1 VELRKDRALGLP
13 PLNDKL
19 ARDLIAQTQVGPML
33 SGYRGR
39 PAIDHHALVGAM
51 LRVSQMACDLPA
63 LAELDINPLLADAQG
78 VLALDARVR
87 VRKPL
92 SGEPSR
98 LAVRPYPRQLEE
110 RIEIDG
116 QPMLLRPIRPE
127 DGERL
132 AAFYAKTSPGDMRL
146 RFFMARREVP
156 HSELARYCQI
166 DYEREMTFI
175 ALAPPDESGVRQMA
189 GEARAVADPD
199 NRKAE
204 FAVQVATRWQGKGLG
219 RALMEKLLHYLRE
232 RGLEEVDGQCLREN
246 VGMAALAKKL
256 GFEVG
261 AGPTGDT
268 MSMHLELRE

>member
-13 PLNDKL
+13 PLNERL
-19 ARDLIAQTQVGPML
+19 ARDLIAQTQVGPLL

-39 PAIDHHALVGAM
+39 PGVDQQALVGAM

-63 LAELDINPLLADAQG
+63 LAELDINPLLADAHG

-87 VRKPL
+87 VRKPAP
-92 SGEPSR
+92 GEPSR

-132 AAFYAKTSPGDMRL
+132 AAFYANASPADMRL

-166 DYEREMTFI
+166 DYEREMTFV
-175 ALAPPDESGVRQMA
+175 ALAPADEKGVRAMA

-204 FAVQVATRWQGKGLG
+204 FAVQVASRWQGKGLG
-219 RALMEKLLHYLRE
+219 RALMEKLLEYLRD
-232 RGLEEVDGQCLREN
+232 RGLEEVDGECLREN
-246 VGMAALAKKL
+246 AGMAALAKKL
-256 GFEVG
+256 GFEVSAG
-261 AGPTGDT
+261 ATGDT
-268 MSMHLELRE
+268 VAMRLEL

>member
-1 VELRKDRALGLP
+1 
-13 PLNDKL
+13 
-19 ARDLIAQTQVGPML
+19 
-33 SGYRGR
+33 
-39 PAIDHHALVGAM
+39 
-51 LRVSQMACDLPA
+51 
-63 LAELDINPLLADAQG
+63 
-78 VLALDARVR
+78 
-87 VRKPL
+87 
-92 SGEPSR
+92 
-98 LAVRPYPRQLEE
+98 
-110 RIEIDG
+110 
-116 QPMLLRPIRPE
+116 
-127 DGERL
+127 
-132 AAFYAKTSPGDMRL
+132 MRL

-204 FAVQVATRWQGKGLG
+204 FAMQVASRWQGKGLG

-246 VGMAALAKKL
+246 MGMAALAKKL

-261 AGPTGDT
+261 AGPRATRWRCTWSCASDRAVIAALSRNPSQSPDGAAAVIANSCRKT
-268 MSMHLELRE
+268 RSTLVQGGPGTQPGRSLAGRRPRCRRARAGPSSVCS